1 MVNESRIGMVTRL
14 RVAETAGSDP
24 RSEVWLPAADVPLD
38 GGRTAC
44 VAFDRAGRTLL
55 RVVLDRPASDLDVE
69 VLERAADALPHL
81 RLADLDAGSDYPLRH
96 ARHFGLEAALGPAA
110 FNRAAE
116 VELVAPGGR
125 RLPRALGSCGLPAR
139 TVVPAA
145 PRDQA
150 APGGGAAQAAPATAT
165 DDVAEAGQPAGEAAH
180 GGHGPPRDQATEPPA
195 AADGQATTGT
205 PAADDQAAPAAPATT
220 GTAPAEGDAVAP
232 EQDGPA
238 TGGGAVERALAGA
251 GRRLQAATGQPAVT
265 LCNAALGLIMA
276 VFVGA
281 FLYQTWTLH
290 QRFGTYGY
298 DVGIYDQGTWLLSR
312 FEEPFSTIRGLPL
325 FGDHAS
331 YVLIA
336 VAPLYRLWPD
346 PRLLLALQVV
356 FLALP
361 AVAVYRVGTR
371 RLGNPAAGLA
381 VAVAYLAYPGMQWA
395 IAWQFHPEAI
405 AAGALAMAALAADRD
420 RTASMAA
427 WIALALACREDV
439 GLVVAGFGVLLALNG
454 KRDLG
459 RRTALVGLG
468 WFLVVNF
475 LLIPM
480 ATGRPVAQFEAAYRV
495 GGRGPVAVLLG
506 LPWIVLHAAT
516 TALTNDGLWYLLLVF
531 LPFAGLPLLAPRW
544 LLPAA
549 GPLLLNLASAH
560 PEQHQIR
567 FHYLATT
574 APFLAL
580 AAVAGLG
587 VVAGRRRALV
597 APMAVLLVLLA
608 FATDW
613 RYGPAVWSK
622 DRVLPAAS
630 AQDGARR
637 AALAKVDPDAPVS
650 AQFHLVTHL
659 GHRKLAYE
667 FPNPFRAVNWGR
679 TGDGHAQAEIDAVRW
694 VVVEPGLLGQE
705 DRALLDR
712 LRTNGEWRV
721 AYDAGG
727 VVVLER
733 VAEPP
738 P

>member
-14 RVAETAGSDP
+14 QVAETAGSDP

-44 VAFDRAGRTLL
+44 VAFDRAGRALL
-55 RVVLDRPASDLDVE
+55 RVVLDRPASDRDVE
-69 VLERAADALPHL
+69 VLERAADALPYL
-81 RLADLDAGSDYPLRH
+81 RLEDLDAGGDYPLRH
-96 ARHFGLEAALGPAA
+96 ARHFGLEAALGPTA

-125 RLPRALGSCGLPAR
+125 RLPRALGNCGLPAR
-139 TVVPAA
+139 TLVPAG

-150 APGGGAAQAAPATAT
+150 APAGAAARATPATAT
-165 DDVAEAGQPAGEAAH
+165 DGVDRAEQAEGAAH
-180 GGHGPPRDQATEPPA
+180 EGDGPARDQAATAPA
-195 AADGQATTGT
+195 PTT
-205 PAADDQAAPAAPATT
+205 DDQAAAAGTGTAAAPAGT
-220 GTAPAEGDAVAP
+220 GTTAAPAETDAVEP
-232 EQDGPA
+232 EQVVA
-238 TGGGAVERALAGA
+238 GGGAVERALVRA
-251 GRRLQAATGQPAVT
+251 GRRLQAATGQPAET
-265 LCNAALGLIMA
+265 LCNAALGVLMA

-312 FEEPFSTIRGLPL
+312 FQEPFSTIRGLPL

-331 YVLIA
+331 YVLVL
-336 VAPLYRLWPD
+336 VAPLYRLWAD

-371 RLGNPAAGLA
+371 RLGHPAAGLA

-395 IAWQFHPEAI
+395 IVWQFHPEAI

-480 ATGRPVAQFEAAYRV
+480 ANGRPTAPFEAAYQV

-549 GPLLLNLASAH
+549 APLLLNLAAAR

-567 FHYLATT
+567 FHYLATA

-587 VVAGRRRALV
+587 VVAARRRALF
-597 APMAVLLVLLA
+597 APMLVLLVLLA

-630 AQDGARR
+630 PRDEARR
-637 AALAKVDPDAPVS
+637 AALAKIDPDAPVS

-659 GHRKLAYE
+659 THRKLAYE
-667 FPNPFRAVNWGR
+667 FPNPFRAVNWGQP
-679 TGDGHAQAEIDAVRW
+679 GDGHAQAEIDAVRW
-694 VVVEPGLLGQE
+694 VVVEPDLLGQE
-705 DRALLDR
+705 DRKLFER
-712 LRTNGEWRV
+712 LRGNGEWRV

>member
-1 MVNESRIGMVTRL
+1 MVTRL

-55 RVVLDRPASDLDVE
+55 RVVLDHPASDLDVE

-81 RLADLDAGSDYPLRH
+81 RLEDLDAGGDYPLRH
-96 ARHFGLEAALGPAA
+96 ARHFGLEVALGPTA

-125 RLPRALGSCGLPAR
+125 RLPRALGRCGLPAR
-139 TVVPAA
+139 TVVTAG
-145 PRDQA
+145 PRDRA
-150 APGGGAAQAAPATAT
+150 APGGGAARATPAPSAGGPADDAGEAEEAAHDGQGPARDQAETETPAAPDDKDAPAARTAT
-165 DDVAEAGQPAGEAAH
+165 GPAPAPAEAGAVEQEQVVP
-180 GGHGPPRDQATEPPA
+180 
-195 AADGQATTGT
+195 
-205 PAADDQAAPAAPATT
+205 APA
-220 GTAPAEGDAVAP
+220 
-232 EQDGPA
+232 
-238 TGGGAVERALAGA
+238 GGAVERALVSA
-251 GRRLQAATGQPAVT
+251 GRRLQAATGQSALT

-281 FLYQTWTLH
+281 FVYQTWTLH

-312 FEEPFSTIRGLPL
+312 FQEPFSTIRGLPL

-331 YVLIA
+331 YVLVA
-336 VAPLYRLWPD
+336 VAPLYRLWSD
-346 PRLLLALQVV
+346 PRLLLALQVI

-371 RLGNPAAGLA
+371 RLGHPAAGLA

-427 WIALALACREDV
+427 WIALALTCREDV
-439 GLVVAGFGVLLALNG
+439 GLVVAGFGALLALNG

-459 RRTALVGLG
+459 RRTAMVGLG

-480 ATGRPVAQFEAAYRV
+480 ANGRPTAQFEAAYRV

-531 LPFAGLPLLAPRW
+531 LPLAGLPLLAPRW

-567 FHYLATT
+567 FHYLATA

-587 VVAGRRRALV
+587 VVAARRRALV
-597 APMAVLLVLLA
+597 APMLVLLVLLA

-630 AQDGARR
+630 AQDPARL
-637 AALAKVDPDAPVS
+637 AALAKVDPGAPVS

-659 GHRKLAYE
+659 THRKLAYE

-679 TGDGHAQAEIDAVRW
+679 PGDAHAQAEVDAVRW
-694 VVVEPGLLGQE
+694 VVVEPALLGQE
-705 DRALLDR
+705 DRKLFER

-721 AYDAGG
+721 PYDAGG

>member
-1 MVNESRIGMVTRL
+1 MVNESRSGMVTRL
-14 RVAETAGSDP
+14 RVAETAGPDP
-24 RSEVWLPAADVPLD
+24 LEVWLPAADVPLD
-38 GGRTAC
+38 GGRTAR

-55 RVVLDRPASDLDVE
+55 RVVLDRPANDLDVE

-81 RLADLDAGSDYPLRH
+81 RLEDLDAGSDYPLRH

-139 TVVPAA
+139 TVIPAT
-145 PRDQA
+145 PPD
-150 APGGGAAQAAPATAT
+150 QAAPAT
-165 DDVAEAGQPAGEAAH
+165 
-180 GGHGPPRDQATEPPA
+180 
-195 AADGQATTGT
+195 GT
-205 PAADDQAAPAAPATT
+205 PAASDDQAAPAPPAEAPAAEQEQLAP
-220 GTAPAEGDAVAP
+220 TAA
-232 EQDGPA
+232 
-238 TGGGAVERALAGA
+238 GGAVERVLAGA
-251 GRRLQAATGQPAVT
+251 GRRLLAATGQSAWT

-281 FLYQTWTLH
+281 FVYQTWTLH

-312 FEEPFSTIRGLPL
+312 FREPFSTIRGLPL

-331 YVLIA
+331 YVLVA
-336 VAPLYRLWPD
+336 VAPLYRLWAD
-346 PRLLLALQVV
+346 PRLLLALQVI

-361 AVAVYRVGTR
+361 AVAVYRVGAR
-371 RLGNPAAGLA
+371 RLGHPAAGLA
-381 VAVAYLAYPGMQWA
+381 VAVAYLAYPAMQWA
-395 IAWQFHPEAI
+395 IVWQFHPEAI

-427 WIALALACREDV
+427 WIALALTCREDV

-454 KRDLG
+454 RRELG

-480 ATGRPVAQFEAAYRV
+480 ANGRPTAQFEAAYRV
-495 GGRGPVAVLLG
+495 GGRGPVALLLG

-531 LPFAGLPLLAPRW
+531 LPLAGLPLLAPRW

-549 GPLLLNLASAH
+549 APLLLNLASAH

-567 FHYLATT
+567 FHYLAIA

-587 VVAGRRRALV
+587 VVAARRRTLF
-597 APMAVLLVLLA
+597 APMLVLLLLLA

-613 RYGPAVWSK
+613 RYGPALWSK

-630 AQDGARR
+630 AQDQARR
-637 AALAKVDPDAPVS
+637 AALATVDPVEPVS

-659 GHRKLAYE
+659 THRTRAYE

-679 TGDGHAQAEIDAVRW
+679 AGDSHAQAEIDAVRW
-694 VVVEPGLLGQE
+694 VVVEPALLGEE
-705 DRALLDR
+705 DRKLFEQ
-712 LRTNGEWRV
+712 LRGNGEWQV

-727 VVVLER
+727 VVVLQR

>member
-1 MVNESRIGMVTRL
+1 MVNESRSGMVTRL
-14 RVAETAGSDP
+14 RVAETAGPDP
-24 RSEVWLPAADVPLD
+24 HHEVWLPAADVPLD
-38 GGRTAC
+38 GGRTAR

-55 RVVLDRPASDLDVE
+55 RVVLDRPANDLDVE

-81 RLADLDAGSDYPLRH
+81 RLEDLDAGSDYPLRH

-139 TVVPAA
+139 TVVPAT

-150 APGGGAAQAAPATAT
+150 APA
-165 DDVAEAGQPAGEAAH
+165 
-180 GGHGPPRDQATEPPA
+180 
-195 AADGQATTGT
+195 TGT
-205 PAADDQAAPAAPATT
+205 PAAPDDQAAL
-220 GTAPAEGDAVAP
+220 APAEPPAAEQEQLAP
-232 EQDGPA
+232 A
-238 TGGGAVERALAGA
+238 AAGGAVERVLAGA
-251 GRRLQAATGQPAVT
+251 GRRLLAATGQSAWT

-281 FLYQTWTLH
+281 FVYQTWTLH

-312 FEEPFSTIRGLPL
+312 FREPFSTIRGLPL

-331 YVLIA
+331 YVLVA
-336 VAPLYRLWPD
+336 VAPLYRLWAD

-361 AVAVYRVGTR
+361 AVAVYRVGAR
-371 RLGNPAAGLA
+371 RLGHPAAGLA

-395 IAWQFHPEAI
+395 IVWQFHPEAI

-427 WIALALACREDV
+427 WIALALTCREDV

-454 KRDLG
+454 KRELG

-480 ATGRPVAQFEAAYRV
+480 ANGRPTAQFEAAYRV
-495 GGRGPVAVLLG
+495 GGRGPVALLLG

-531 LPFAGLPLLAPRW
+531 LPLAGLPLLAPRW

-549 GPLLLNLASAH
+549 APLLLNLASAH

-567 FHYLATT
+567 FHYLAIA

-587 VVAGRRRALV
+587 VVAARRRALF
-597 APMAVLLVLLA
+597 APMLVLLLLLA

-613 RYGPAVWSK
+613 RYGPALWSK

-630 AQDGARR
+630 AQDQARR
-637 AALAKVDPDAPVS
+637 AALATVDPVEPVS

-659 GHRKLAYE
+659 THRTSAYE

-679 TGDGHAQAEIDAVRW
+679 AGDSHAQAEIDAVRW
-694 VVVEPGLLGQE
+694 VVVEPALLGQE
-705 DRALLDR
+705 DRKLFEQ
-712 LRTNGEWRV
+712 LRGNGEWRV

-727 VVVLER
+727 VVVLQR

>member
-1 MVNESRIGMVTRL
+1 MVNESRSGMVTRL
-14 RVAETAGSDP
+14 RVAETAGPDP
-24 RSEVWLPAADVPLD
+24 HHEVWLPAADVPLD
-38 GGRTAC
+38 GGRTAR

-55 RVVLDRPASDLDVE
+55 RVVLDRPANDLDVE

-81 RLADLDAGSDYPLRH
+81 RLEDLDAGSDYPLRH

-116 VELVAPGGR
+116 VELVALGGR
-125 RLPRALGSCGLPAR
+125 RLPHALGSCGLPAR
-139 TVVPAA
+139 TVVPAT
-145 PRDQA
+145 PPD
-150 APGGGAAQAAPATAT
+150 QAAPATGTPQAAT
-165 DDVAEAGQPAGEAAH
+165 AASTDGPAEATGQAEAAAH
-180 GGHGPPRDQATEPPA
+180 DGQGPASDQAA
-195 AADGQATTGT
+195 TGT
-205 PAADDQAAPAAPATT
+205 PAAPDDQAAL
-220 GTAPAEGDAVAP
+220 APAEPPAAEQEQLAP
-232 EQDGPA
+232 A
-238 TGGGAVERALAGA
+238 AAGGAVERVLASA
-251 GRRLQAATGQPAVT
+251 GRRLLAATGQSAWT
-265 LCNAALGLIMA
+265 LCTVALGLIMA

-281 FLYQTWTLH
+281 FVYQTWTLH

-312 FEEPFSTIRGLPL
+312 FREPFSTIRGLPL

-331 YVLIA
+331 YVLVA
-336 VAPLYRLWPD
+336 VAPLYRLWAD

-361 AVAVYRVGTR
+361 AVAVYRVGAQ
-371 RLGNPAAGLA
+371 RLGHPAAGLA

-395 IAWQFHPEAI
+395 IVWQFHPEAI

-427 WIALALACREDV
+427 WIALALTCREDV

-454 KRDLG
+454 KRELG

-480 ATGRPVAQFEAAYRV
+480 ANGRPTAQFEAAYRV
-495 GGRGPVAVLLG
+495 GGRGPVALLLG

-531 LPFAGLPLLAPRW
+531 LPLAGLPLLAPRW

-549 GPLLLNLASAH
+549 APLLLNLASAH
-560 PEQHQIR
+560 PEQYQIR
-567 FHYLATT
+567 FHYLAIA

-587 VVAGRRRALV
+587 VVAARRALF
-597 APMAVLLVLLA
+597 APMLVLLLLLA

-613 RYGPAVWSK
+613 RYGPALWSK

-630 AQDGARR
+630 AQDQARR
-637 AALAKVDPDAPVS
+637 AALATVDPVEPVS

-659 GHRKLAYE
+659 THRTSAYE

-679 TGDGHAQAEIDAVRW
+679 AGDSHAQAEIDAVRW
-694 VVVEPGLLGQE
+694 VVVEPALLGEE
-705 DRALLDR
+705 DRKLFEQ
-712 LRTNGEWRV
+712 LRGNGEWRV

-727 VVVLER
+727 VVVLQR

>member
-1 MVNESRIGMVTRL
+1 MVNESRSGMVTRL
-14 RVAETAGSDP
+14 RVAETAGPDP
-24 RSEVWLPAADVPLD
+24 LEVWLPAADVPLD
-38 GGRTAC
+38 GGRTAR

-55 RVVLDRPASDLDVE
+55 RVVLDRPADDLDVE

-81 RLADLDAGSDYPLRH
+81 RLEDLDVGSDYPLRH
-96 ARHFGLEAALGPAA
+96 ARHFGLKAALGPAA

-139 TVVPAA
+139 TVIPAT
-145 PRDQA
+145 PPD
-150 APGGGAAQAAPATAT
+150 QAAPAT
-165 DDVAEAGQPAGEAAH
+165 
-180 GGHGPPRDQATEPPA
+180 
-195 AADGQATTGT
+195 GT
-205 PAADDQAAPAAPATT
+205 PAASDDQAAPAPPAEAPAAEQEQLAP
-220 GTAPAEGDAVAP
+220 TAA
-232 EQDGPA
+232 
-238 TGGGAVERALAGA
+238 GGAVERVLAGA
-251 GRRLQAATGQPAVT
+251 GRRLLAATGQSAWT

-281 FLYQTWTLH
+281 FVYQTWTLH

-312 FEEPFSTIRGLPL
+312 FREPFSTIRGLPL
-325 FGDHAS
+325 FGDHAA
-331 YVLIA
+331 YVLVA
-336 VAPLYRLWPD
+336 VAPLYRLWAD
-346 PRLLLALQVV
+346 PRLLLALQVS

-361 AVAVYRVGTR
+361 AVAVYRIGAR
-371 RLGNPAAGLA
+371 RLGHPAAGLA

-395 IAWQFHPEAI
+395 IVWQFHPEAI
-405 AAGALAMAALAADRD
+405 AAGALAMAALAADQD

-427 WIALALACREDV
+427 WIALALTCREDV

-454 KRDLG
+454 KRELG

-480 ATGRPVAQFEAAYRV
+480 ANGRPTAQFEAAYRV
-495 GGRGPVAVLLG
+495 GGRGPVALLLG

-531 LPFAGLPLLAPRW
+531 LPLAGLPLLAPRW

-549 GPLLLNLASAH
+549 APLLLNLASAH

-567 FHYLATT
+567 FHYLAIA

-587 VVAGRRRALV
+587 VVAARRRTLF
-597 APMAVLLVLLA
+597 APMLVLLLLLA

-613 RYGPAVWSK
+613 RYGPALWSK

-630 AQDGARR
+630 AQDQARR
-637 AALAKVDPDAPVS
+637 AALATVDPVEPVS

-659 GHRKLAYE
+659 THRTRAYE

-679 TGDGHAQAEIDAVRW
+679 AGDSHAQAEIDAVRW
-694 VVVEPGLLGQE
+694 VVVEPALLGEE
-705 DRALLDR
+705 DRKLFEQ
-712 LRTNGEWRV
+712 LRGNGEWQV

-727 VVVLER
+727 VVVLQR

>member
-1 MVNESRIGMVTRL
+1 
-14 RVAETAGSDP
+14 
-24 RSEVWLPAADVPLD
+24 
-38 GGRTAC
+38 
-44 VAFDRAGRTLL
+44 
-55 RVVLDRPASDLDVE
+55 
-69 VLERAADALPHL
+69 
-81 RLADLDAGSDYPLRH
+81 
-96 ARHFGLEAALGPAA
+96 
-110 FNRAAE
+110 
-116 VELVAPGGR
+116 
-125 RLPRALGSCGLPAR
+125 
-139 TVVPAA
+139 
-145 PRDQA
+145 
-150 APGGGAAQAAPATAT
+150 
-165 DDVAEAGQPAGEAAH
+165 
-180 GGHGPPRDQATEPPA
+180 
-195 AADGQATTGT
+195 
-205 PAADDQAAPAAPATT
+205 
-220 GTAPAEGDAVAP
+220 
-232 EQDGPA
+232 
-238 TGGGAVERALAGA
+238 VERVLAGA
-251 GRRLQAATGQPAVT
+251 GRRLLAATGQSAWT
-265 LCNAALGLIMA
+265 LCNVALGLIMA

-281 FLYQTWTLH
+281 FVYQTWTLH

-312 FEEPFSTIRGLPL
+312 FREPFSTIRGLPL

-331 YVLIA
+331 YVLVA
-336 VAPLYRLWPD
+336 VAPLYRLWAD
-346 PRLLLALQVV
+346 PRLLLALQVI

-361 AVAVYRVGTR
+361 AVAVYLLGAR
-371 RLGNPAAGLA
+371 RLGHPAAGLA
-381 VAVAYLAYPGMQWA
+381 VAVAYLAYPAMQWA
-395 IAWQFHPEAI
+395 IVWQFHPEAI

-427 WIALALACREDV
+427 WIALALTCREDV

-454 KRDLG
+454 KRELG

-480 ATGRPVAQFEAAYRV
+480 ANGRPTAQFEAAYRV
-495 GGRGPVAVLLG
+495 GGRGPVALLLG

-531 LPFAGLPLLAPRW
+531 LPLAGLPLLAPRW

-549 GPLLLNLASAH
+549 APLLLNLASAH

-567 FHYLATT
+567 FHYLAIA

-587 VVAGRRRALV
+587 VVAARRRALF
-597 APMAVLLVLLA
+597 APMLVLLLLLA

-613 RYGPAVWSK
+613 RYGPALWSK

-630 AQDGARR
+630 AQDQARR
-637 AALAKVDPDAPVS
+637 AALATVDPVEPVS

-659 GHRKLAYE
+659 THRTSAYE

-679 TGDGHAQAEIDAVRW
+679 AGDTHAQAEIDAVRW
-694 VVVEPGLLGQE
+694 VVVEPALLGQE
-705 DRALLDR
+705 DRKLFEQ
-712 LRTNGEWRV
+712 LRGNGEWRV

-727 VVVLER
+727 VVVLQR

>member
-1 MVNESRIGMVTRL
+1 MVTRL
-14 RVAETAGSDP
+14 RVAETAGPDP
-24 RSEVWLPAADVPLD
+24 HPEVWLVAADVPLD
-38 GGRTAC
+38 GGRTAR

-55 RVVLDRPASDLDVE
+55 RVVLDRPANDLDVE

-81 RLADLDAGSDYPLRH
+81 RLEDLDAGSDYPLRH

-139 TVVPAA
+139 TVLPAT
-145 PRDQA
+145 PPD
-150 APGGGAAQAAPATAT
+150 QAAPAT
-165 DDVAEAGQPAGEAAH
+165 
-180 GGHGPPRDQATEPPA
+180 GPPAPP
-195 AADGQATTGT
+195 
-205 PAADDQAAPAAPATT
+205 DDQAAPAT
-220 GTAPAEGDAVAP
+220 GTPAAPDDQAAPAP
-232 EQDGPA
+232 EQEDAAEQEQLAPA
-238 TGGGAVERALAGA
+238 AAGGAVERVLTGA
-251 GRRLQAATGQPAVT
+251 GRRLLAATGQSAWT

-281 FLYQTWTLH
+281 FVYQTWTLH

-298 DVGIYDQGTWLLSR
+298 DVGIYDQGTWLLCR
-312 FEEPFSTIRGLPL
+312 FREPFSTIRGLQL

-331 YVLIA
+331 YVLVA
-336 VAPLYRLWPD
+336 VAPLYRLWAD
-346 PRLLLALQVV
+346 PRLLLALQVI

-361 AVAVYRVGTR
+361 AVAVYRIGAR
-371 RLGNPAAGLA
+371 RLGHPAAGLA
-381 VAVAYLAYPGMQWA
+381 VAVAYLAYPAMQWA
-395 IAWQFHPEAI
+395 IVWQFHPEAI
-405 AAGALAMAALAADRD
+405 AAGALAMAVLAADRD

-427 WIALALACREDV
+427 WIALALPAARTS
-439 GLVVAGFGVLLALNG
+439 AWWWPASGVLLALNG
-454 KRDLG
+454 KRELG

-480 ATGRPVAQFEAAYRV
+480 ANGRPTAQFEAAYRV
-495 GGRGPVAVLLG
+495 GGRGPVALLLG

-531 LPFAGLPLLAPRW
+531 LPLAGLPLLAPRW

-549 GPLLLNLASAH
+549 APLLLNLASAH

-567 FHYLATT
+567 FHYLATA

-587 VVAGRRRALV
+587 VVAARRRALFV
-597 APMAVLLVLLA
+597 PMLVLLLLLA

-613 RYGPAVWSK
+613 RYGPALWSK

-630 AQDGARR
+630 AQDQARR
-637 AALAKVDPDAPVS
+637 AALATVDPVEPVS

-659 GHRKLAYE
+659 THRTSAYE

-679 TGDGHAQAEIDAVRW
+679 AGDSHAQAEIDAVRW
-694 VVVEPGLLGQE
+694 VVVEPALLGQE
-705 DRALLDR
+705 DRKLFEQ
-712 LRTNGEWRV
+712 LRGNGEWRV

-727 VVVLER
+727 VVVLQR

>member
-1 MVNESRIGMVTRL
+1 MVTRL
-14 RVAETAGSDP
+14 RVAETAGPDP
-24 RSEVWLPAADVPLD
+24 LEVWLPAADVPLD
-38 GGRTAC
+38 GGRTAR

-55 RVVLDRPASDLDVE
+55 RVVLDRPADDLDVE

-81 RLADLDAGSDYPLRH
+81 RLEDLDVGSDYPLRH
-96 ARHFGLEAALGPAA
+96 ARHFGLKAALGPAA

-139 TVVPAA
+139 TVIPAT
-145 PRDQA
+145 PPD
-150 APGGGAAQAAPATAT
+150 QAAPAT
-165 DDVAEAGQPAGEAAH
+165 
-180 GGHGPPRDQATEPPA
+180 
-195 AADGQATTGT
+195 GT
-205 PAADDQAAPAAPATT
+205 PAASDDQAAPAPPAEAPAAEQEQLAP
-220 GTAPAEGDAVAP
+220 TAA
-232 EQDGPA
+232 
-238 TGGGAVERALAGA
+238 GGAVERVLAGA
-251 GRRLQAATGQPAVT
+251 GRRLLAATGQSAWT

-281 FLYQTWTLH
+281 FVYQTWTLH

-312 FEEPFSTIRGLPL
+312 FREPFSTIRGLPL
-325 FGDHAS
+325 FGDHAA
-331 YVLIA
+331 YVLVA
-336 VAPLYRLWPD
+336 VAPLYRLWAD
-346 PRLLLALQVV
+346 PRLLLALQVI

-361 AVAVYRVGTR
+361 AVAVYLLGAR
-371 RLGNPAAGLA
+371 RLGHPAAGLA

-395 IAWQFHPEAI
+395 IVWQFHPEAI
-405 AAGALAMAALAADRD
+405 AAGALAMAALAADQD

-427 WIALALACREDV
+427 WIALALTCREDV

-454 KRDLG
+454 KRELG

-480 ATGRPVAQFEAAYRV
+480 ANGRPTAQFEAAYRV
-495 GGRGPVAVLLG
+495 GGRGPVALLLG

-531 LPFAGLPLLAPRW
+531 LPLAGLPLLAPRW

-549 GPLLLNLASAH
+549 APLLLNLASAH

-567 FHYLATT
+567 FHYLAIA

-587 VVAGRRRALV
+587 VVAARRRTLF
-597 APMAVLLVLLA
+597 APMLVLLLLLA

-613 RYGPAVWSK
+613 RYGPALWSK

-630 AQDGARR
+630 AQDQARR
-637 AALAKVDPDAPVS
+637 AALATVDPVEPVS

-659 GHRKLAYE
+659 THRTSAYE

-679 TGDGHAQAEIDAVRW
+679 AGDSHAQAEIDAVRW
-694 VVVEPGLLGQE
+694 VVVEPALLGEE
-705 DRALLDR
+705 DRKLFEQ
-712 LRTNGEWRV
+712 LRGNGEWQV

-727 VVVLER
+727 VVVLQR